1 MCPKGRT
8 DEKRLFSPNVCDDAG
23 KVLRNK
29 RAKAGKILFQKCG
42 FCYSHAHGTDMHDE
56 DTGDNLARFS
66 GSCINLEEAA
76 ENCS

>member
-29 RAKAGKILFQKCG
+29 TKEGNILFQKCG
-42 FCYSHAHGTDMHDE
+42 FCYSHGTDMHD
-56 DTGDNLARFS
+56 DDIGDNLARFS